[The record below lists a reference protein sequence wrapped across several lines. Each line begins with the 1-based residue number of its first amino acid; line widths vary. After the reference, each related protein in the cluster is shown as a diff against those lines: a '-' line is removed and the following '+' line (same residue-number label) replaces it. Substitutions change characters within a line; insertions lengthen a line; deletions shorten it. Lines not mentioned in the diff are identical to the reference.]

1 MFEYVNEWLKTKY
14 TVSKGLKRKTL
25 LSLPC
30 SQEVQYVHVHTKGN
44 PSRHLKALLI
54 TSNYP
59 KNKLNSR
66 LFELTM
72 YTILAWSNVTD
83 KLIQYCTVQVCHVE
97 QLHVH
102 VHDSWPML
110 FLSLHW
116 FLQFYLSLSHPEF
129 LSWWLKSSGIRQ
141 SKITNKAFLE
151 GKS

>member
-72 YTILAWSNVTD
+72 YTILAWSNATD
-83 KLIQYCTVQVCHVE
+83 KLIQYCTGMPCRTVTCTCSWQLTHVIFIPA
-97 QLHVH
+97 LV
-102 VHDSWPML
+102 SSIL
-110 FLSLHW
+110 FIPFPPRVSL
-116 FLQFYLSLSHPEF
+116 LMT
-129 LSWWLKSSGIRQ
+129 
-141 SKITNKAFLE
+141 KIVWH
-151 GKS
+151 